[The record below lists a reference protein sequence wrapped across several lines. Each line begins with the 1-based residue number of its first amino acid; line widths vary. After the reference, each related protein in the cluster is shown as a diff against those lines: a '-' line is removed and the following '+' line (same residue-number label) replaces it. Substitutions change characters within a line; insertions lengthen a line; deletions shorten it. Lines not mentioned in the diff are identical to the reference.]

1 MRTIW
6 ALGAVNLRPGFL
18 RFSCWTKDFIPK
30 AQAQTHAQVWIRLM
44 QLPQEYWGKQ
54 TIFEITSGLG
64 SPLTI
69 DETTLHK
76 RFGILAR
83 VLVDID
89 LSGKLFESVI
99 VEREGHA
106 LSIEVQ
112 YERHPLFCTLQEFG
126 S

>member
-54 TIFEITSGLG
+54 TIFEIASGLG

-69 DETTLHK
+69 DEATLHK
-76 RFGILAR
+76 RFENFLLVFLWILIC
-83 VLVDID
+83 L
-89 LSGKLFESVI
+89 ESY
-99 VEREGHA
+99 
-106 LSIEVQ
+106 LN
-112 YERHPLFCTLQEFG
+112 L
-126 S
+126 